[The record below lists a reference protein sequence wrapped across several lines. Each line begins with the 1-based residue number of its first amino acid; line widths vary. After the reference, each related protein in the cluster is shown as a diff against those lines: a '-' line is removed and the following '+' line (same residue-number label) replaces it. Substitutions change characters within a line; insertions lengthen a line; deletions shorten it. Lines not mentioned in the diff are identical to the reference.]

1 MDPLSQACLGASL
14 SQSVAQDKTTQRS
27 AMAIGALSGMAPD
40 LDVLIRSTEDPLLF
54 LEFHRQFTHSL
65 FFIPFGALLCALF
78 FYVVIKLEWVKAKL
92 TFSQIY
98 IFSFLGFATHGL
110 LDACTSYG
118 TQLFWPFSNERVAW
132 NTVSIIDP
140 LFTLPVTAFVL
151 LAVFKKSRRYAR
163 MGFAYAVIYLSLGL
177 VQYNRAEQALFSLAE
192 ERDHVVERSN
202 VKPSFA
208 NRHLW
213 KMTYESNGRYY
224 VDAVKLLLNREYI
237 AGDSIQKLD
246 MKCDFPWLPKES
258 QQAKDVERFR
268 WFSDGYL
275 AVDKDD
281 ENLIVDMRYSFL
293 PNSIK
298 PMWGIEVN
306 KILVD
311 EGDMGAH
318 VFYENK
324 NNLDAETR
332 KRFIE
337 MIF

>member
-1 MDPLSQACLGASL
+1 
-14 SQSVAQDKTTQRS
+14 
-27 AMAIGALSGMAPD
+27 MAA
-40 LDVLIRSTEDPLLF
+40 
-54 LEFHRQFTHSL
+54 
-65 FFIPFGALLCALF
+65 
-78 FYVVIKLEWVKAKL
+78 
-92 TFSQIY
+92 
-98 IFSFLGFATHGL
+98 
-110 LDACTSYG
+110 
-118 TQLFWPFSNERVAW
+118 ER
-132 NTVSIIDP
+132 
-140 LFTLPVTAFVL
+140 
-151 LAVFKKSRRYAR
+151 
-163 MGFAYAVIYLSLGL
+163 G
-177 VQYNRAEQALFSLAE
+177 
-192 ERDHVVERSN
+192 HVVERSS

-237 AGDSIQKLD
+237 TGDSIQKLD
-246 MKCDFPWLPKES
+246 MKRDFPWLPEES

-281 ENLIVDMRYSFL
+281 KNLIVDMRYSFL

-311 EGDMGAH
+311 EGDMDAH